1 MAIETIKS
9 TPSGVPPRAIL
20 QVDPGAFRKN
30 YNRRPFIFEHRLN
43 EHPLMQL
50 EALLE
55 LAHRLPPDQVRHSRG
70 KRGFDVDFDDDLRTR
85 RHKLTLDQVF
95 EDLPGADAYVML
107 HRPDVD
113 PQYRD
118 LLLTALADLR
128 GLVEPVDPGMCDEAA
143 YIFLASPGA
152 VTPYHMDREMNFL
165 CQVSGSKEVRLWNQD
180 DRSILAPHEIDTLFA
195 REDLPKPAYQPEYGE
210 KAMTFTLSPGT
221 GVHQPLLAPH
231 AVVNNSEISIAI
243 ALTFRSRA
251 TRRRIAIHKAN
262 YKLRRLGINPGAYDD
277 SRVLDSLKE
286 GTYRGIR
293 SIRSRL
299 RAT

>member
-20 QVDPGAFRKN
+20 QVEPEAFRKN
-30 YNRRPFIFEHRLN
+30 YNRRPFMFEHRLN

-113 PQYRD
+113 PRYRD

-165 CQVSGSKEVRLWNQD
+165 CQVSGSKEVRLWDQD
-180 DRSILAPHEIDTLFA
+180 DRSILAPQEIDTLFA

-231 AVVNNSEISIAI
+231 AVTRAHMTIRACWIASKSGPT
-243 ALTFRSRA
+243 AVFAASARGCARPDYYQAQVRSASQCAAHSKTDRHAPAAA
-251 TRRRIAIHKAN
+251 TMVR
-262 YKLRRLGINPGAYDD
+262 
-277 SRVLDSLKE
+277 
-286 GTYRGIR
+286 
-293 SIRSRL
+293 
-299 RAT
+299 